1 MFSRYEVYTS
11 ILSIY
16 CYKGTNVLK
25 NKLGIHDAA
34 KLKKA
39 EEEITLIKQ
48 MALMQ
53 EPIHGRFT
61 KNHLFSVHRFLFED
75 VYSFAG
81 HMRREQISKADTMF
95 YPPSLIDRELN
106 KVFAKLKGT
115 GLSNDLNK
123 DEFFEMS
130 AYIMAELNIIHPFRE
145 GNGRAIRE
153 FIRELA
159 LYRNYELN
167 WANIS
172 KEHLLKASI
181 ESVYNHRVLID
192 VLKQCAL

>member
-11 ILSIY
+11 VQSIY

-25 NKLGIHDAA
+25 NKLGIRDAA

-48 MALMQ
+48 MDLMQ
-53 EPIHGRFT
+53 EPIHGHFT
-61 KNHLFSVHRFLFED
+61 KNHLFSVHRYLFED

-81 HMRREQISKADTMF
+81 HVRREQISKADTMF
-95 YPPSLIDRELN
+95 YPPHLIDRELN
-106 KVFAKLKGT
+106 KVFAKLK
-115 GLSNDLNK
+115 SSRISDISEEK
-123 DEFFEMS
+123 DFFALS
-130 AYIMAELNIIHPFRE
+130 AYVMAELNIIHPFRE

-159 LYRNYELN
+159 LCRNYTLN
-167 WANIS
+167 WGNIP
-172 KEHLLKASI
+172 KEDLLKASI
-181 ESVYNHRVLID
+181 ESVYDHKVLIN
-192 VLKQCAL
+192 VLKQCV